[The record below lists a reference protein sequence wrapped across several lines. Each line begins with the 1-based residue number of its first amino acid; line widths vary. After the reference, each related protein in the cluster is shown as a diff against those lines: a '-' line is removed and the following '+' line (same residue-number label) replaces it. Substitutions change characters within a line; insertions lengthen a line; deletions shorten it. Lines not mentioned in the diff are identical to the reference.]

1 MTIKQKQWQLYLL
14 GYLPRLEDIDG
25 FWWEQSEAATLAF
38 QKDHFPDSIA
48 HDGIFGPSTEGKSRE
63 IIDNIQDVVTAY
75 VGTPLFNDGLAGW
88 RTMEAVGMYQEA
100 MGLPVTGIV
109 DKVTYEEICQWV
121 GPVPDAT
128 DTNVEHKT
136 GEDTNVPGKSGT
148 FWDEIEYFTRE
159 EFRCKCG
166 GRYCNGYP
174 AEMREE
180 VVRICD
186 AARRHFGRP
195 GHVVSGLRDQIH
207 NANEGGVSN
216 SQHMYGEA
224 CDLMIEGV
232 SSDQL
237 LEFILAQPG
246 VRYAYKINGTNV
258 HFDVPKGN
266 R

>member
-1 MTIKQKQWQLYLL
+1 MTPKQKQWQLYIL
-14 GYLPRLEDIDG
+14 GYLGSTSLIDG
-25 FWWEQSEAATLAF
+25 IWGEKSEAATLEF
-38 QKDHFPDSIA
+38 QMDHFPEEIA
-48 HDGIFGPSTEGKSRE
+48 WDGIFGSSTEAKSME
-63 IIDNIQDVVTAY
+63 IIDNIQDVVTGY
-75 VGTPLFNDGLAGW
+75 VGTPLVNDGLAGW
-88 RTMEAVGMYQEA
+88 RTVEAVGMYQQA
-100 MGLPVTGIV
+100 MGLPQTGVV
-109 DKVTYEEICQWV
+109 DKATYAEILQWV
-121 GPVPDAT
+121 GPAPDVT
-128 DTNVEHKT
+128 DNNAGDKT
-136 GEDTNVPGKSGT
+136 GT
-148 FWDEIEYFTRE
+148 FWDEIEFFTRE

-207 NANEGGVSN
+207 NANEGGVAN

-237 LEFILAQPG
+237 LAFILAQPG
-246 VRYAYKINGTNV
+246 VRYAYKIDGTNV
-258 HFDVPKGN
+258 HFDIPKGN